1 MITPKQRQVMLV
13 IEAEHDAGRPCP
25 SVREIATRIKLRST
39 SGVVRLLRG
48 LEERGFIRR
57 AYARPR
63 CIEIIRPV
71 SRFEAMAWD
80 DASQSVSRRIETTH

>member
-48 LEERGFIRR
+48 LEERGFIQRSPCR
-57 AYARPR
+57 TRS
-63 CIEIIRPV
+63 IEILRPV
-71 SRFEAMAWD
+71 SRFAVMA
-80 DASQSVSRRIETTH
+80 